1 MMSYSLAVAVERFRN
16 RNHSRFSCELD
27 PVADNLQSRAG
38 RADGRGQTDEE
49 DVSCPW
55 DTARWDFTIDLASSP
70 AEHCLACWTRQPHT
84 NLAVRTESDH
94 YSVFPASLTR
104 LLHFSLARVRRAR
117 ACTLPPPLQLPTAAR
132 TCSAHAGSSNTV
144 TRTTQCTRTPA
155 SERERP
161 PWRGMAYIV
170 QISSFEKL

>member
-1 MMSYSLAVAVERFRN
+1 M
-16 RNHSRFSCELD
+16 
-27 PVADNLQSRAG
+27 
-38 RADGRGQTDEE
+38 
-49 DVSCPW
+49 SCPS

-132 TCSAHAGSSNTV
+132 KCSAHAGSSNTHH
-144 TRTTQCTRTPA
+144 TMYSDA
-155 SERERP
+155 SERARAATVAWHILCLCKFHHLKNFDITEL
-161 PWRGMAYIV
+161 
-170 QISSFEKL
+170 ISVYRINQMQGWGLTELQYQSSSCFMILELCLEPSYFFSRIYNCN